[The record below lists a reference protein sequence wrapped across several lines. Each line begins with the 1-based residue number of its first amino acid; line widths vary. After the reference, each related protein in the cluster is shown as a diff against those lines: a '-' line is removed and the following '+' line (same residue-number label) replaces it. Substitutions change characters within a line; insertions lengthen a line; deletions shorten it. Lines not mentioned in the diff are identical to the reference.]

1 MTSRRI
7 FKWCLVGAALIIGGV
22 ALYFLA
28 LYLAASTAL
37 GATARAMWIAYC
49 AQLVLLAAVLL
60 NAAAHPRR
68 ISRQVVGVLAL
79 MPTLST
85 VMLFWF
91 AASRAGGLLLGVA
104 AALMLVAA
112 LTWPI
117 GAADDEAPI
126 ASQALRF
133 PGGPRAP

>member
-22 ALYFLA
+22 ALY
-28 LYLAASTAL
+28 
-37 GATARAMWIAYC
+37 
-49 AQLVLLAAVLL
+49 
-60 NAAAHPRR
+60 
-68 ISRQVVGVLAL
+68 